1 MTEPFFLNELLL
13 VFLLSIIIGISFGIP
28 STILALKLGIV
39 DVPNSAP
46 HKKHTRSTPLAGGIL
61 ISFTLLVIAIV
72 FNRLLNFDIL
82 VTLLGTLIIVL
93 FGVWD
98 DLQGLSAVPKL
109 LGQIVAST
117 LLISLGIQVRFM
129 TNFALQGYLP
139 LAFAETLNILITYFW
154 LIGITNDLNMIDSM
168 DGIAAGIGVIA
179 SLFFMGAT
187 ILANQFTLAIW
198 SAVLLSINISLYFW
212 NGIKSRFFLGDSGA
226 QAIGFLLATIGI
238 LYNPLEKNPE
248 SSWIVPI
255 MLLGIPIFDTS
266 LVVLSRF
273 KRKQPIGSGRRD
285 HTYHRLIA
293 LGFTPKNAVILTHI
307 IALGISCLAYFTL
320 SFTPFLALV
329 VFVTT
334 VVCGIFILL
343 WLERKPTLDE

>member
-1 MTEPFFLNELLL
+1 MDEPYFLNELLL
-13 VFLLSIIIGISFGIP
+13 SFLFSIILGIGFGIP
-28 STILALKLGIV
+28 SALLAEKLGIV

-61 ISFTLLVIAIV
+61 ISLTLLIIV
-72 FNRLLNFDIL
+72 VTLNSLLNFDIL
-82 VTLLGTLIIVL
+82 IILLGTSIIVL

-98 DLQGLSAVPKL
+98 DITGLSALPKL
-109 LGQIVAST
+109 IGQIIAST
-117 LLISLGIQVRFM
+117 LLISFGIQVRFM

-139 LAFAETLNILITYFW
+139 LPFAEILNIFITYFW
-154 LIGITNDLNMIDSM
+154 VIGITNAFNLIDSM
-168 DGIAAGIGVIA
+168 DGIVSGLGAIA

-226 QAIGFLLATIGI
+226 QAIGFLLATLGI

-255 MLLGIPIFDTS
+255 MLLGIPIFDTT
-266 LVVLSRF
+266 LVVLSRL
-273 KRKQPIGSGRRD
+273 KRKQLIGSGRRD

-293 LGFTPKNAVILTHI
+293 LGFMPRNAVILTHI
-307 IALGISCLAYFTL
+307 TALVISCLAYFTL
-320 SFTPFLALV
+320 SFTPLLALV
-329 VFVTT
+329 VFVGTM
-334 VVCGIFILL
+334 VCGICVLIWF
-343 WLERKPTLDE
+343 ERKPTLDE